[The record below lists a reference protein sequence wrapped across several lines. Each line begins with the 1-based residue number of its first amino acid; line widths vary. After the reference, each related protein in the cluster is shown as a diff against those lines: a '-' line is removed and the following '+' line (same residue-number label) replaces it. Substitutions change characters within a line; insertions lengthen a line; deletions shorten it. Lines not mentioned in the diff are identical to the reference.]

1 MQTDFGPARR
11 SRAQWQALLA
21 RATRSSL
28 SVAEFCR
35 REGVSTASFYTWRR
49 RLDGAAG
56 GQASTVAASAGE
68 PAFVDLGALAVG
80 RGGECDG
87 DSGAGWVIELDLGD
101 GAVLRLRRR

>member
-49 RLDGAAG
+49 RLDGAP
-56 GQASTVAASAGE
+56 GQASTVAASACE

-80 RGGECDG
+80 RGGECEG